1 MTEVRRLFILLLLL
15 AVVSMAYSQKITRS
29 YQGESLSRVLEDL
42 NAVTTSRDISFVYN
56 DLEDFTVTCS
66 FKRLS
71 LEEALMK
78 VVGFWPVRI
87 VRDHHKYFVECTH
100 KAERR
105 LIGRILDEQGKP
117 VAYAS
122 VALLSPADSSL
133 VGSGLSNEAGDF
145 VIPTDASRVM
155 VRCSFVGYK
164 TVCRLYDVG
173 NIGTVRMQ
181 PDNYRLDGVTVKGH
195 LITPSADGLTVNI
208 ENSQLADIGF
218 ASDVLRHLPFVSVKN
233 NTYDIIGKGTPL
245 IYINNRLVRDNTE
258 LKQLNSSEIKQVKV
272 CLNPGAEYDATVNA
286 VVIIKTIKQTGEG
299 FSGIVDG
306 QAQVERVVS
315 NEASSTLNYRKSGFD
330 VFGSL
335 RYSIQKTEAN
345 QTGEQSYTDLHT
357 NEDIRLEGQSFTLTT
372 TLGSN
377 YQWNDYS
384 SAGFRYQYI
393 NTPRQHF
400 NCFND
405 EVATREGIMTRH
417 IISKDYR
424 QQKPERHYVNAYCNY
439 GFNDETYMKLDVDFL
454 NGRTITN
461 QDYNLGEISLYSRNE
476 AKNILYAGRL
486 LFSAPLWGGFI
497 KTGAEVSYTANDN
510 HYDVVDD
517 DIIARSIHST
527 PNKARQHLF
536 AGFVEYAYS
545 WIDKW
550 NANLGMRYEYTDFDY
565 MVDGRRSAEVSK
577 TYAGLFPS
585 ASLGYKAGDV
595 SLSLAYRYTTRR
607 PSYFALR
614 SAIAINSPY
623 SYEGGNPMLQPSKTN
638 MLTLTLSWKDLQ
650 LMATYATVK
659 DGISYIYDIFE
670 GSDSIMFFQTRNV
683 DTRRLTFSAYYSPTL
698 FRIWKP
704 ELKVH
709 FTKPY
714 ISYSGKDYNLPRCY
728 FEMCHHVELTPTLK
742 IFCEA
747 DYMTAGNSDSEVGY
761 DYANF
766 YAEAGCIKTFLHD
779 RLRLML
785 SVTNLFNTSREKWR
799 LDTNGIVYEKW
810 NDGGRRTFLLTAT
823 YRFNQSKSKYKGT
836 ASTSELNR
844 L

>member
-1 MTEVRRLFILLLLL
+1 MTEMKRLSILLLLY
-15 AVVSMAYSQKITRS
+15 VVAGMAYGQKITRS

-42 NAVTTSRDISFVYN
+42 NAASTRHEISFVYN

-71 LEEALMK
+71 LEEALLK

-87 VRDHHKYFVECTH
+87 VRDHDKYFVECTH
-100 KAERR
+100 KAEHR
-105 LIGRILDEQGKP
+105 LIGHIVDEQGLP

-122 VALLSPADSSL
+122 VSLFSPADSSL
-133 VGSGLSNEAGDF
+133 VGSGLSNEAGYF
-145 VIPTDASRVM
+145 VIPTDASRVV

-164 TVCRLYDVG
+164 TECHLYDVG
-173 NIGTVRMQ
+173 NIGTIRIQ
-181 PDNYRLDGVTVKGH
+181 PDNYTLNGVTVKGH
-195 LITPSADGLTVNI
+195 LITSSADGLIVNI
-208 ENSQLADIGF
+208 ENSPLAEIGF
-218 ASDVLRHLPFVSVKN
+218 ASDVLGHLPFVSMKN
-233 NTYDIIGKGTPL
+233 NTFNVIGKGTPL
-245 IYINNRLVRDNTE
+245 VYINNRLVRDNTE
-258 LKQLNSSEIKQVKV
+258 LNQLNSSEIKQVKV
-272 CLNPGAEYDATVNA
+272 CFNPGAEYDATVNA
-286 VVIIKTIKQTGEG
+286 VIIIKTIKQTGEG

-306 QAQVERVVS
+306 HVQVERVVS
-315 NEASSTLNYRKSGFD
+315 NEAGGTLNYRKSGFD

-335 RYSIQKTEAN
+335 RYSIQKQEAN
-345 QTGEQSYTDLHT
+345 QTGEQTFSNIHT
-357 NEDIRLEGQSFTLTT
+357 NEDIKLEGQNFTLTT

-405 EVATREGIMTRH
+405 EVATRDDIITRH
-417 IISKDYR
+417 IVSKDYR

-439 GFNDETYMKLDVDFL
+439 GFNEETYLKLDVDYL

-461 QDYNLGEISLYSRNE
+461 QNYNLGVISLYSRNE
-476 AKNILYAGRL
+476 AKNNLYAGRL
-486 LFSAPLWGGFI
+486 LFSTPLWGGFV

-536 AGFVEYAYS
+536 AGFVEYSHS
-545 WIDKW
+545 WADLW
-550 NANLGMRYEYTDFDY
+550 NANFGMRYEFTDFNY
-565 MVDGRRSAEVSK
+565 FVDGVKSEEASK
-577 TYAGLFPS
+577 AYSGLFPS
-585 ASLGYKAGDV
+585 LSIGCKTGDV

-623 SYEGGNPMLQPSKTN
+623 SYEGGNPTLQPSKTN
-638 MLTLTLSWKDLQ
+638 MLTLTFSWKELQ
-650 LMATYATVK
+650 LLTSYATVK

-670 GSDSIMFFQTRNV
+670 NSDSIMFFQTRNV
-683 DTRRLTFSAYYSPTL
+683 DARRLTLSAYYSPTL
-698 FRIWKP
+698 FKIWKP
-704 ELKVH
+704 EFKVS
-709 FTKPY
+709 FTKPF
-714 ISYSGKDYNLPRCY
+714 ISYNGKDYNQPRCY
-728 FEMCHHVELTPTLK
+728 FEMYHLVELTPTLK
-742 IFCEA
+742 VFCEA
-747 DYMTAGNSDSEVGY
+747 DYTSAGNLESEVGY
-761 DYANF
+761 HYANF
-766 YAEAGCIKTFLHD
+766 YAEAGCIKTFFRD

-799 LDTNGIVYEKW
+799 LDTNGILYEKW
-810 NDGGRRTFLLTAT
+810 NDDRRRTFLLTAT

>member
-1 MTEVRRLFILLLLL
+1 MKRSCILFFLC
-15 AVVSMAYSQKITRS
+15 AVVSVVYAQKITRS

-42 NAVTTSRDISFVYN
+42 NAATTRYEISFVYN

-71 LEEALMK
+71 LDEALMK

-100 KAERR
+100 KAGHH
-105 LIGRILDEQGKP
+105 LKGRIVDEHGQP
-117 VAYAS
+117 IAYAS
-122 VALLSPADSSL
+122 VSLLSPADSSL
-133 VGSGLSNEAGDF
+133 VGNGLSNEAGDF
-145 VIPTDASRVM
+145 VIPTNADRLI

-164 TVCRLYDVG
+164 TVARLYDVG

-181 PDNYRLDGVTVKGH
+181 PDNYTLNGVTVKGH
-195 LITPSADGLTVNI
+195 LITPSADGLTVHI
-208 ENSQLADIGF
+208 ENSALADIGF

-233 NTYDIIGKGTPL
+233 NTYNVVGKGEPL

-258 LKQLNSSEIKQVKV
+258 LKQLNSSEIRQVKV

-286 VVIIKTIKQTGEG
+286 VIIIKTIKETGEG
-299 FSGIVDG
+299 FSGVVDG
-306 QAQVERVVS
+306 FVKAERVVS
-315 NEASSTLNYRKSGFD
+315 QEASGTLNYRKSGFD

-335 RYSIQKTEAN
+335 RYSIQKVEAN
-345 QTGEQSYTDLHT
+345 QTGEQRYSNLHT
-357 NEDIRLEGQSFTLTT
+357 NENIKLEGQSFTLTS

-405 EVATREGIMTRH
+405 EMATRDGIMKRH
-417 IISKDYR
+417 IVSKDYR
-424 QQKPERHYVNAYCNY
+424 QQKPERHYVNAYCSY
-439 GFNDETYMKLDVDFL
+439 GFNDETYLKLDLDYL

-461 QDYNLGEISLYSRNE
+461 QDYNIGSISLYSRNE
-476 AKNILYAGRL
+476 AKNKLYAGRL
-486 LFSAPLWGGFI
+486 LFSTPLCGGTV
-497 KTGAEVSYTANDN
+497 KTGAEISYTMNDN

-517 DIIARSIHST
+517 SIIAHSIHST

-536 AGFVEYAYS
+536 AGFVEYAYT
-545 WIDKW
+545 WNEKW

-565 MVDGRRSAEVSK
+565 FVDGVKSAEASK
-577 TYAGLFPS
+577 VYAGLFPS
-585 ASLGYKAGDV
+585 ASFGYKAGDV

-607 PSYFALR
+607 PSYFELR
-614 SAIAINSPY
+614 NAIAINSPY
-623 SYEGGNPMLQPSKTN
+623 SYEGGNPLLQPSKTN
-638 MLTLTLSWKDLQ
+638 MLTLTFSWKDLQ
-650 LMATYATVK
+650 LMTTYATVK
-659 DGISYIYDIFE
+659 DGTSYIYDIFE
-670 GSDSIMFFQTRNV
+670 DSDSIMFFQTRNV
-683 DTRRLTFSAYYSPTL
+683 DARSLTLSAYYSPTL

-704 ELKVH
+704 ELKID
-709 FTKPY
+709 FTKPF
-714 ISYSGKDYNLPRCY
+714 ISYSGKDYNQPRCY
-728 FEMCHHVELTPTLK
+728 FEMYHLVELTPTLK

-747 DYMTAGNSDSEVGY
+747 DYTTAGNLSNEVGY
-761 DYANF
+761 HYDNF
-766 YAEAGCIKTFLHD
+766 YAEAGCIKTFMHD

-785 SVTNLFNTSREKWR
+785 SVTNIFNTSREKWR
-799 LDTNGIVYEKW
+799 LDTNGILYEKW
-810 NDGGRRTFLLTAT
+810 NDDGRCSFLLTAT

>member
-1 MTEVRRLFILLLLL
+1 MKRLSILLLLCA
-15 AVVSMAYSQKITRS
+15 AVGIIYGQKITRS

-42 NAVTTSRDISFVYN
+42 NTASTRHEISFVYN

-87 VRDHHKYFVECTH
+87 VRDRDKYFVECTH

-105 LIGRILDEQGKP
+105 LIGRIVDEQGLP

-122 VALLSPADSSL
+122 VSLLSPADSSL
-133 VGSGLSNEAGDF
+133 VGSGLSNEAGNF

-164 TVCRLYDVG
+164 TVCHLYDVG
-173 NIGTVRMQ
+173 NIGTIRIQ
-181 PDNYRLDGVTVKGH
+181 PDNYMLNGVTVKGH

-208 ENSQLADIGF
+208 ENSPLADIGF
-218 ASDVLRHLPFVSVKN
+218 ASDVLRHLPFVSIKN
-233 NTYDIIGKGTPL
+233 NAYNVIGKGTPL
-245 IYINNRLVRDNTE
+245 VYINNRLVRDNTE
-258 LKQLNSSEIKQVKV
+258 LNQLNSSEIKQVKV

-286 VVIIKTIKQTGEG
+286 VIIIKTIKQTGEG

-306 QAQVERVVS
+306 HVQVERVVS
-315 NEASSTLNYRKSGFD
+315 NEASCTLNYRKSGFD

-335 RYSIQKTEAN
+335 RYSIQKIEAN
-345 QTGEQSYTDLHT
+345 QTGEQRFSNLHT
-357 NEDIRLEGQSFTLTT
+357 NEDIKLEGQSFTLTT

-384 SAGFRYQYI
+384 SAGFRYQYT

-405 EVATREGIMTRH
+405 EMATRDGIMSRH
-417 IISKDYR
+417 IVSKDYR

-439 GFNDETYMKLDVDFL
+439 GFDDETYLKLDVDYL

-461 QDYNLGEISLYSRNE
+461 QNYNLGVISLYSRNE

-486 LFSAPLWGGFI
+486 LFFTPLWGGSI
-497 KTGAEVSYTANDN
+497 KTGAEVSYTMNDN

-545 WIDKW
+545 WADKW
-550 NANLGMRYEYTDFDY
+550 NTNFGMRYEYTDFDY
-565 MVDGRRSAEVSK
+565 FVDDVKSAEASK
-577 TYAGLFPS
+577 AYAGLFPS
-585 ASLGYKAGDV
+585 VSVGYKSGNV
-595 SLSLAYRYTTRR
+595 SLSLAYRYSTRR

-614 SAIAINSPY
+614 NAIAINSPY
-623 SYEGGNPMLQPSKTN
+623 SYEGGNPTLQPSKTN
-638 MLTLTLSWKDLQ
+638 MLTFNISWKDLY
-650 LMATYATVK
+650 LMTTYATVK

-670 GSDSIMFFQTRNV
+670 DSDSIMFFQTRNV
-683 DTRRLTFSAYYSPTL
+683 DARHLTFSTYYSPT
-698 FRIWKP
+698 FFKKWKP
-704 ELKVH
+704 EMKVS
-709 FTKPY
+709 FTKPF
-714 ISYSGKDYNLPRCY
+714 ISYNGKEYNQPRCY
-728 FEMCHHVELTPTLK
+728 FEMYHLVELTPTLK
-742 IFCEA
+742 VFCEA
-747 DYMTAGNSDSEVGY
+747 DYTTAGNLSNEVGY
-761 DYANF
+761 HYSNF
-766 YAEAGCIKTFLHD
+766 YAEAGCIKTFFHD
-779 RLRLML
+779 RLRLIL
-785 SVTNLFNTSREKWR
+785 NVTNLFNSSREKWR
-799 LDTNGIVYEKW
+799 LDTNGILYEKW
-810 NDGGRRTFLLTAT
+810 NDDGRRTFLLTAT
-823 YRFNQSKSKYKGT
+823 YRFNQSKSKYKGM

>member
-1 MTEVRRLFILLLLL
+1 MKRSCVLFFLSAAFCL
-15 AVVSMAYSQKITRS
+15 AYAQKITRS

-42 NAVTTSRDISFVYN
+42 NAATTRYEISFVYN
-56 DLEDFTVTCS
+56 DLENFTVTCS

-71 LEEALMK
+71 LDEALMK

-100 KAERR
+100 KAGHY
-105 LIGRILDEQGKP
+105 LKGRIVDEHSQP
-117 VAYAS
+117 ITYAS
-122 VALLSPADSSL
+122 VSLLSPADSSL
-133 VGSGLSNEAGDF
+133 VGNGLSNEAGDF
-145 VIPTDASRVM
+145 VIPTNADRVIL
-155 VRCSFVGYK
+155 RCSFVGYK
-164 TVCRLYDVG
+164 TVSRLCDAG

-181 PDNYRLDGVTVKGH
+181 PDNYTLKGVTVKGN
-195 LITPSADGLTVNI
+195 LITPTADGLTVHI
-208 ENSQLADIGF
+208 ENSPLADIGY
-218 ASDVLRHLPFVSVKN
+218 ASDVLQHLPFVSVKN
-233 NTYDIIGKGTPL
+233 GTYNVVGKGEPL
-245 IYINNRLVRDNTE
+245 IYINNRLVRDKSE
-258 LKQLNSSEIKQVKV
+258 LRQLNSSEIKQVKV

-286 VVIIKTIKQTGEG
+286 VIIIKTIKPSGEG
-299 FSGIVDG
+299 FSGVVDG
-306 QAQVERVVS
+306 YVKAERVVS
-315 NEASSTLNYRKSGFD
+315 NEASSTLNYRKNGFD
-330 VFGSL
+330 LFGSL
-335 RYSIQKTEAN
+335 RYSIQKLEAN
-345 QTGEQSYTDLHT
+345 QTGEQRYSNLHT
-357 NEDIRLEGQSFTLTT
+357 NEDVKLEGQSFTLTT

-384 SAGFRYQYI
+384 SAGFRYQYT

-405 EVATREGIMTRH
+405 EVATRDGIMTRH
-417 IISKDYR
+417 IVSKDYR

-439 GFNDETYMKLDVDFL
+439 GFNDETYLKLDVDYL

-486 LFSAPLWGGFI
+486 LFSTPLWGGTV
-497 KTGAEVSYTANDN
+497 KTGAEVSYTMNDN

-517 DIIARSIHST
+517 DIIASSIHST

-536 AGFVEYAYS
+536 AGFVEYAHV
-545 WIDKW
+545 WADRW
-550 NANLGMRYEYTDFDY
+550 TTNLGMRYEYTDFDY
-565 MVDGRRSAEVSK
+565 FVDGVKSAEASK
-577 TYAGLFPS
+577 AYAGLFPS
-585 ASLGYKAGDV
+585 VSFGYKAGNV

-638 MLTLTLSWKDLQ
+638 MLTLTFSWRDLQ
-650 LMATYATVK
+650 LMTTYATVK
-659 DGISYIYDIFE
+659 DGTSYIYDIFE

-683 DTRRLTFSAYYSPTL
+683 DARRLTFSAYYSPT
-698 FRIWKP
+698 FFKIWKP
-704 ELKVH
+704 ELKID
-709 FTKPY
+709 FTKPF
-714 ISYSGKDYNLPRCY
+714 ISYGGKDYNQPRCY
-728 FEMCHHVELTPTLK
+728 FEMYHLVELTPTLK

-747 DYMTAGNSDSEVGY
+747 DYTTAGNTDSEVGY

-766 YAEAGCIKTFLHD
+766 YAEAGCIKTFFHD

-799 LDTNGIVYEKW
+799 LDTNGILYEKW
-810 NDGGRRTFLLTAT
+810 NDNGRRTFLLTAT

>member
-1 MTEVRRLFILLLLL
+1 MKRLSILLLLCA
-15 AVVSMAYSQKITRS
+15 AVCMCDAQKLSRS

-42 NAVTTSRDISFVYN
+42 NAATARQEISFVYN

-71 LEEALMK
+71 LDEALMK

-100 KAERR
+100 KTDRR
-105 LIGRILDEQGKP
+105 LIGRTIDEQGRP
-117 VAYAS
+117 VAYATIS
-122 VALLSPADSSL
+122 LLSPADSSL
-133 VGSGLSNEAGDF
+133 VGSGLTNEAGDF
-145 VIPTDASRVM
+145 VIPTDAVRVIL
-155 VRCSFVGYK
+155 RCSFVGYK
-164 TVCRLYDVG
+164 TVCRLCDVG
-173 NIGTVRMQ
+173 NVGTIQ
-181 PDNYRLDGVTVKGH
+181 LQTDNYTLDDVTVQGH

-208 ENSQLADIGF
+208 ENSSLADIGL

-233 NTYDIIGKGTPL
+233 NTYDVIGKGTPL

-258 LKQLNSSEIKQVKV
+258 LTQLNSSEIKQVKV
-272 CLNPGAEYDATVNA
+272 CLNPGAEYDASANA
-286 VVIIKTIKQTGEG
+286 VIIIKTIKQTGEG

-306 QAQVERVVS
+306 FVQAERVVS
-315 NEASSTLNYRKSGFD
+315 HGASSTLNYRKSGID

-335 RYSIQKTEAN
+335 RYFVKQLEAN
-345 QTGEQSYTDLHT
+345 QTGEQHHGDLHT
-357 NEDIRLEGQSFTLTT
+357 DEDIKLEGRDFTLTA

-384 SAGFRYQYI
+384 SAGFRYQYT

-405 EVATREGIMTRH
+405 ETAIRQGVMSLRIV
-417 IISKDYR
+417 SKDYR
-424 QQKPERHYVNAYCNY
+424 QQKPERHYLNAYCNY
-439 GFNDETYMKLDVDFL
+439 GFSDEAYLKLDLDYL

-486 LFSAPLWGGFI
+486 LFAAPLWGGTV
-497 KTGAEVSYTANDN
+497 KTGAEASYTANDN

-517 DIIARSIHST
+517 DIIASSIHST
-527 PNKARQHLF
+527 PNKARQHLY
-536 AGFVEYAYS
+536 AGFLEYAYA
-545 WIDKW
+545 WGGRW
-550 NANLGMRYEYTDFDY
+550 NANLGIRYEYTDFDY
-565 MVDGRRSAEVSK
+565 YVDGVWSPEASK

-585 ASLGYKAGDV
+585 ASLGYKAGDI

-638 MLTLTLSWKDLQ
+638 TLTLTFSWKDLH
-650 LMATYATVK
+650 LMTTYATVK

-670 GSDSIMFFQTRNV
+670 DSDSIMFFQTRNV
-683 DTRRLTFSAYYSPTL
+683 DVSRLTVSAYYSPTL

-704 ELKVH
+704 ELKVD

-714 ISYSGKDYNLPRCY
+714 ITYRGKDYNQPRCY
-728 FEMCHHVELTPTLK
+728 FEMYHHVELTPTLK
-742 IFCEA
+742 VFCEA
-747 DYMTAGNSDSEVGY
+747 DYTTAGNLGSEVGY
-761 DYANF
+761 YYADF
-766 YAEAGCIKTFLHD
+766 YAEAGCIKTFFGE

-799 LDTNGIVYEKW
+799 LDTNGILYEKW
-810 NDGGRRTFLLTAT
+810 NDAGRRTFLLTAT